1 MSCGKFQKSLSAPSD
16 KTTMSSRWGGND
28 CYVTHNV
35 KLLLCILYRIQ
46 QPPAAATPSAQR
58 TRAAGGE
65 EESRV
70 LHITESR
77 VV

>member
-1 MSCGKFQKSLSAPSD
+1 MALARALTPN
-16 KTTMSSRWGGND
+16 WGNV

-58 TRAAGGE
+58 TRAAGE
-65 EESRV
+65 EEEAV
-70 LHITESR
+70 LQE
-77 VV
+77 